1 MVRVPGP
8 PPPEIDRV
16 RGKVWVWA
24 RFGLA
29 FRLGYGFGDHLPLKS
44 TPSRVWVRDRKSVV

>member
-16 RGKVWVWA
+16 RGKVWV
-24 RFGLA
+24 RVRVRGLV
-29 FRLGYGFGDHLPLKS
+29 G
-44 TPSRVWVRDRKSVV
+44 